1 MILDA
6 IFKEQHT
13 YLSAEPNFFQS
24 KREKKRAKERS
35 KLDKQLLEAKGEE
48 STQAR
53 LRFATD
59 ITNLLFAIYFRILKS
74 FTSNHLSG
82 GKISVKLL
90 HPVLNGLAKFGHMMS
105 IEYFQ
110 DVLAAFK
117 VLLDEGSVPIE
128 NYEKL
133 LCLKTV
139 FAILGGQG
147 DNLTLDPA
155 R

>member
-1 MILDA
+1 MVDIL
-6 IFKEQHT
+6 I
-13 YLSAEPNFFQS
+13 
-24 KREKKRAKERS
+24 KRQRERA
-35 KLDKQLLEAKGEE
+35 KLDKQLLEARGEE

-59 ITNLLFAIYFRILKS
+59 ITNILFAIYFRVLKTI
-74 FTSNHLSG
+74 TSGYAAGSMSSG
-82 GKISVKLL
+82 LKLL
-90 HPVLNGLAKFGHMMS
+90 HPVLNGLAKFGHLMS

-110 DVLAAFK
+110 DVLANFK
-117 VLLDEGSVPIE
+117 VLLEGSGLPIH

-139 FAILGGQG
+139 FAILSGQG

-155 R
+155 K